1 MNLCYIYLIEG
12 DTGFIFQDYK
22 ALNFKGGSM
31 GLFNAKKVVITG
43 AASGIGKELALQISR
58 YGGIIIA
65 ADYDK
70 KCLDETVKQVKD
82 SGGAAFGYKVDIS
95 DSRQVGK
102 FAADVKKKHGSI
114 DMLINNAGVTLFGK
128 FEELKIADF
137 EWIMNINL
145 WGAIYMT
152 KAFLPELKDKEGAYI
167 VNVASV
173 FGVIGTGNQSAYCAT
188 KFGLRGFTEA
198 LQDELYS
205 FPVNVISVLP
215 GGIKTNIARNARI
228 IKDGSILK
236 DTEKLEKRLSK
247 ISKTTAA
254 EAASAIIDG
263 MKKGRVRIR
272 IGSDARFLDRLQ
284 RLAPVKYNRVLAKL
298 Y

>member
-1 MNLCYIYLIEG
+1 MSGEG
-12 DTGFIFQDYK
+12 CT
-22 ALNFKGGSM
+22 
-31 GLFNAKKVVITG
+31 V
-43 AASGIGKELALQISR
+43 
-58 YGGIIIA
+58 IA

-70 KCLDETVKQVKD
+70 KNLDETVKLVKD
-82 SGGAAFGYKVDIS
+82 SGGAAYGYKVDIS
-95 DSRQVGK
+95 DSRQVNK
-102 FAADVKKKHGSI
+102 FAADIRKKHGSI
-114 DMLINNAGVTLFGK
+114 DILINNAGVTLFGK
-128 FEELKIADF
+128 FDELKISDF

-152 KAFLPELKDKEGAYI
+152 KAFIPDLKEKQGAYL
-167 VNVASV
+167 VNIASI

-198 LQDELYS
+198 LQDELHS

-215 GGIKTNIARNARI
+215 GGIKTNIAKNARV
-228 IKDGSILK
+228 IKDGSVLK
-236 DTEKLEKRLSK
+236 NTEKLEKRLSK

-254 EAASAIIDG
+254 EAASAIIEG
-263 MKKGRVRIR
+263 MKKNKARVR

-284 RLAPVKYNRVLAKL
+284 RLVPVKYNRVLAKL

>member
-1 MNLCYIYLIEG
+1 
-12 DTGFIFQDYK
+12 
-22 ALNFKGGSM
+22 M
-31 GLFNAKKVVITG
+31 GLFKGKIAVITG
-43 AASGIGKELALQISR
+43 AASGIGRELALQMSR
-58 YGGIIIA
+58 EGAAIIA

-70 KCLDETVKQVKD
+70 KNLDETEKLVKS
-82 SGGAAFGYKVDIS
+82 SGGTAFGFKVDIS
-95 DSRQVGK
+95 DSKQVNK

-128 FEELKIADF
+128 FDELKMADF

-145 WGAIYMT
+145 WGAIYTT
-152 KAFLPELKDKEGAYI
+152 KAFLPELKDKQGAYL
-167 VNVASV
+167 VNVASI

-198 LQDELYS
+198 LQDELHA
-205 FPVNVISVLP
+205 FPVKVISVLP
-215 GGIKTNIARNARI
+215 GGIKTNIAKNARV
-228 IKDGSILK
+228 IKDGSVLK
-236 DTEKLEKRLSK
+236 DTAKLEKRLAK

-254 EAASAIIDG
+254 EAASQIIEG
-263 MKKGRVRIR
+263 MRKNKARIR

-284 RLAPVKYNRVLAKL
+284 RLVPVKYNRVLARL